1 MLPFLSSFDLLVAA
15 SVVSAVAGLGS
26 AVFLLARRQRAAAIP
41 APHVV
46 AEVVEPAEA
55 AQPAAA

>member
-1 MLPFLSSFDLLVAA
+1 MLPFLSSFDVLVAA

-26 AVFLLARRQRAAAIP
+26 AVFLLARRQQSAAIP
-41 APHVV
+41 PPEVV
-46 AEVVEPAEA
+46 AEVAQAAEA